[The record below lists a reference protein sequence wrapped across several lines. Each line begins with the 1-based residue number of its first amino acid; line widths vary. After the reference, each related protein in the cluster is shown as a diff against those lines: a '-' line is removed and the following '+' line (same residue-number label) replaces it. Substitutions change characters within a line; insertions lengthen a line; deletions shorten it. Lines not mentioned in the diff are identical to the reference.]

1 MSIGTINA
9 AVRDVMDF
17 PQKGIIFKDITPI
30 LKSEKLFSEVI
41 DIIAARYEK
50 NRPDS
55 FAAIE
60 SRGFIFGSALAYK
73 LKCGLIPVRKKGKL
87 PYKTI
92 EESYA
97 LEYGTATL
105 EIHEDAVRNGEKVVI
120 IDDLLAT
127 GGTACASAKLIER
140 LGGRVAGLEFVIEL
154 GFLKG
159 RANLGKYLVNSII
172 VVD

>member
-1 MSIGTINA
+1 MSVETINA
-9 AVRDVMDF
+9 AIRDVVDF
-17 PQKGIIFKDITPI
+17 PKKGIIFKDITPV
-30 LKSEKLFSEVI
+30 LKSEKLFHEVV

-73 LKCGLIPVRKKGKL
+73 LNCGFIPVRKKGKL

-92 EESYA
+92 EESYS

-105 EIHEDAVRNGEKVVI
+105 EVHEDAVRAGEKVVV

-127 GGTACASAKLIER
+127 GGTAGASVRLIER
-140 LGGRVAGLEFVIEL
+140 LGGKIAGLEFVIEL

-159 RANLGKYLVNSII
+159 RANLSKYNINSII
-172 VVD
+172 LVD

>member
-1 MSIGTINA
+1 MSVGTINA
-9 AVRDVMDF
+9 SIRDIKDF
-17 PQKGIIFKDITPI
+17 PKKGIIFKDITPV

-50 NRPDS
+50 NKPDS

-60 SRGFIFGSALAYK
+60 SRGFIFGSVLAYK
-73 LKCGLIPVRKKGKL
+73 LKCGFIPVRKKGKL
-87 PYKTI
+87 PFRTI
-92 EESYA
+92 EESYS

-105 EIHEDAVRNGEKVVI
+105 EIHEDAVRPGENVVI

-127 GGTACASAKLIER
+127 GGTAGASARLIER
-140 LGGRVAGLEFVIEL
+140 LGGKIAALEFVIEL

-159 RANLGKYLVNSII
+159 RANLAKYNVNSII

>member
-1 MSIGTINA
+1 MSVSTINA
-9 AVRDVMDF
+9 AIRDVKDF
-17 PQKGIIFKDITPI
+17 PKEGIIFKDITPI
-30 LKSEKLFSEVI
+30 LKSEKLFREVI

-50 NRPDS
+50 NKPDS

-73 LKCGLIPVRKKGKL
+73 LKCGLIPVRKKGRL

-97 LEYGTATL
+97 LEYGTATI
-105 EIHEDAVRNGEKVVI
+105 EIHEDAVMPGERVVI

-127 GGTACASAKLIER
+127 GGTAGASARLIER
-140 LGGRVAGLEFVIEL
+140 LGGKVTALEFVIEL

-159 RANLGKYLVNSII
+159 RAALAKYDINSII

>member
-1 MSIGTINA
+1 MSVGTINA
-9 AVRDVMDF
+9 SIRDVKDF
-17 PQKGIIFKDITPI
+17 PKKGIIFKDITPV

-60 SRGFIFGSALAYK
+60 ARGFLFGSALAYK

-87 PYKTI
+87 PYKTV
-92 EESYA
+92 EESYD
-97 LEYGTATL
+97 LEYGKATV
-105 EIHEDAVRNGEKVVI
+105 EVHEDAVRPGESVVI

-127 GGTACASAKLIER
+127 GGTAGASARLIER
-140 LGGRVAGLEFVIEL
+140 LGGKITALEFVIEL

-159 RANLGKYLVNSII
+159 RENLSKYNVNSII
-172 VVD
+172 VVE